1 MASLAQQFQFTKG
14 KIDHMRR
21 SYILM
26 LLFLLS
32 YTVKS
37 QVLENRKEPVFKVGE
52 ELTYKLKYGFVTAAE
67 ATLSVKASDLKFDNK
82 PVYQLVAL
90 GKTSGSFDIFHK
102 VRNRY
107 DSFIHQTDLMPFLYT
122 ENIREG
128 NYKRNDK
135 ARFHQE
141 QKKVVSN
148 KGTFIGKE
156 QTFDILSAY
165 YFARSLDLNK
175 VKTNAKFK
183 MTYFLND
190 GLSDLEIFYIGKE
203 RVKTNMGYFNCLK
216 FNPSIQA
223 GRVFR
228 DDSKLYLWIT
238 DDGNRIPVKA
248 QVEVLVGTVTM
259 ELTSAKGLKYPLG
272 VSKK

>member
-1 MASLAQQFQFTKG
+1 
-14 KIDHMRR
+14 
-21 SYILM
+21 
-26 LLFLLS
+26 
-32 YTVKS
+32 
-37 QVLENRKEPVFKVGE
+37 
-52 ELTYKLKYGFVTAAE
+52 VTAAE
-67 ATLSVKASDLKFDNK
+67 ATLSVLASDLKFDNL
-82 PVYQLVAL
+82 PVYHLLAQ

-107 DSFIHQTDLMPFLYT
+107 NSYVHQTELTPFLYT
-122 ENIREG
+122 ETIREG

-135 ARFHQE
+135 ARFHQD

-148 KGTFIGKE
+148 KGTFTGKE
-156 QTFDILSAY
+156 QTFDIISAY
-165 YFARSLDLNK
+165 YFARSLDLSN
-175 VKTNAKFK
+175 VKANAKFK

-190 GLSDLEIFYIGKE
+190 GLSDLEIIYIGKE
-203 RVKTNMGYFNCLK
+203 RIKTNMGYFNCHK

-248 QVEVLVGTVTM
+248 QVEILVGTVTM
-259 ELTSAKGLKYPLG
+259 ELTAAKGLKYPLN
-272 VSKK
+272 VSKNK